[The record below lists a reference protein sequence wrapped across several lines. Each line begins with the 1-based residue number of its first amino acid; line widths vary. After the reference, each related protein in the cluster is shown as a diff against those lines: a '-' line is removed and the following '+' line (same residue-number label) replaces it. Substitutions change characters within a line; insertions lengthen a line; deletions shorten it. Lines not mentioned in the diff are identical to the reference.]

1 MGVRITLRIAPKRYN
16 HSAAVARGEAQL
28 QRTQTLWLGPS
39 GHFEVMM
46 NTIRTYYVGLGYGSV
61 LAMVISY
68 TQNHSVLWAIID
80 SMLSWFYVL
89 YHLIFQ

>member
-1 MGVRITLRIAPKRYN
+1 
-16 HSAAVARGEAQL
+16 
-28 QRTQTLWLGPS
+28 
-39 GHFEVMM
+39 M

-68 TQNHSVLWAIID
+68 TQNHSVLWAIVD